1 MSRPQLSETSHH
13 EKVFPVSPEWARR
26 SWVDESKYQAWYEK
40 AVAEPAAFWSE
51 HAGRI
56 DWFKPFTKV
65 KNTSLGPGEVYIRWF
80 EDGITNVAYNCI
92 DRHLD
97 ARGDQA
103 AIIWEGDDPSESKKM
118 T

>member
-1 MSRPQLSETSHH
+1 M
-13 EKVFPVSPEWARR
+13 RR
-26 SWVDESKYQAWYEK
+26 STLFHRSGRAALGVDESKYKAWYEK

-51 HAGRI
+51 NAGRI

-65 KNTSLGPGEVYIRWF
+65 KNTSFGPGEVYIRWF
-80 EDGITNVAYNCI
+80 EDGVTNVAYNCI

-97 ARGDQA
+97 AQGDQA